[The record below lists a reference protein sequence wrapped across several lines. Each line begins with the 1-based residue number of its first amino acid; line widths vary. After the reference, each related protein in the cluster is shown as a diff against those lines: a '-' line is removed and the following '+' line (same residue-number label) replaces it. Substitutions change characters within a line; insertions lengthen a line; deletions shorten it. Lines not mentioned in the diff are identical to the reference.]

1 MTQLTKL
8 LTVVALL
15 CAVAPP
21 AAACSKFPA
30 WQHTGERQVTFIGI
44 AQLDTVLTGAGP
56 VEYVAAGGH
65 RGPGTTGP
73 ILGQVVR
80 VQRLTARAQA
90 LLPAGTTRV
99 IIVPWDYDAGCSPVR
114 WTGSWQWAPVEVR
127 GLFRGT
133 LRPREHWVDGVP
145 TLDEHTP
152 EHSPYPMRG
161 STLRGLPGSA
171 PALPL
176 DTVFALIDELPDLRA
191 ARSDT
196 MIAAAWYQR
205 MLARSEHRRVFP
217 MPEFEG
223 LARDAL
229 VRARM
234 AALGTP
240 FAGTF
245 RVQLTFPDSTTREL
259 FLRAARSFISYSF
272 RATDAAE
279 RRGGMTAAVPESYNV
294 YVGTATSLA
303 ELPSSCQWV
312 RGKLGYVSVAWHPTY
327 RPDAVGRW
335 ALRVEAG
342 ALAPALSDSE
352 RRSLDTQATDAFS
365 DPSRLIEHPIRLE
378 HRSADGPLVL
388 TGEINIPGT
397 GVVRISGERIT
408 NDVLP
413 CSL

>member
-1 MTQLTKL
+1 VTQLTKFL
-8 LTVVALL
+8 SAIALL
-15 CAVAPP
+15 CASAAP

-30 WQHTGERQVTFIGI
+30 WQHTGERQVTFIGM
-44 AQLDTVLTGAGP
+44 AQRDTVLTGAGP

-99 IIVPWDYDAGCSPVR
+99 IIVPWDYDAGCTPVR
-114 WTGSWQWAPVEVR
+114 WTGSWQWAPVDVR

-145 TLDEHTP
+145 TLDEYAP
-152 EHSPYPMRG
+152 EHAPYPMRG
-161 STLRGLPGSA
+161 SALRGLPGSA

-176 DTVFALIDELPDLRA
+176 DTLFALIDELPDLRA

-196 MIAAAWYQR
+196 VIAAAWYQR
-205 MLARSEHRRVFP
+205 LLARSEQRHLFP
-217 MPEFEG
+217 MPEFEWD
-223 LARDAL
+223 ARDAL
-229 VRARM
+229 IRARM
-234 AALGTP
+234 AALGAP

-245 RVQLTFPDSTTREL
+245 RVQLTFPDSTTRVL
-259 FLRAARSFISYSF
+259 FLRAARTFISYSF

-279 RRGGMTAAVPESYNV
+279 RRGDVTAAVPESYNV

-312 RGKLGYVSVAWHPTY
+312 RGKLGYVGVAWHPRY
-327 RPDAVGRW
+327 RPDAPGRW
-335 ALRVEAG
+335 ALRMEAG
-342 ALAPALSDSE
+342 ALAPGLSESE
-352 RRSLDTQATDAFS
+352 RRSLDAFQADAYS
-365 DPSRLIEHPIRLE
+365 EPSRPIAHPIRLE
-378 HRSADGPLVL
+378 QRAADGPLML
-388 TGEINIPGT
+388 TGEIEIPGT
-397 GVVRISGERIT
+397 GVVRVSGERISV
-408 NDVLP
+408 DVLP
-413 CSL
+413 CPL